1 MTQAFLIPTTVTLRA
16 VYRGLHAAL
25 PWPRPIP
32 SCDDVHLEWAS
43 AQSRVFGRCRPVTR
57 SIAINHIFH
66 DPRLSSELG
75 ELMAHEM
82 AHFLWP
88 NHSREFKAFLR
99 QAGVSEAYVHGRCQL
114 SPTLW
119 RVLMER
125 EPASYI
131 WQCLACRAVAD
142 TDFPVVASCGRCAPG
157 WDQRY
162 LLKRI
167 RFADITGPVVL
178 TILRQGPPCAL
189 RTPKQYELG
198 PMRPKSQEGL

>member
-1 MTQAFLIPTTVTLRA
+1 MTQALLVPATVALRA
-16 VYRGLHAAL
+16 VYRAFHAAL

-32 SCDDVHLEWAS
+32 SCDDVHLEWIS

-57 SIAINHIFH
+57 SIAINHIFR

-88 NHSREFKAFLR
+88 NHSREFKTFLR
-99 QAGVSEAYVHGRCQL
+99 RSGVSEAYVHGRCQP
-114 SPTLW
+114 SPMLW

-131 WQCLACRAVAD
+131 WQCQDCRAVID
-142 TDFPVVASCGRCAPG
+142 TGFPIVASCGRCAPR
-157 WDQRY
+157 WDRRY
-162 LLKRI
+162 VLKQI
-167 RFADITGPVVL
+167 CLQEITGPIRL
-178 TILRQGPPCAL
+178 TTLRL
-189 RTPKQYELG
+189 RHDQFTKTN
-198 PMRPKSQEGL
+198 